1 MAPTRAGV
9 LVADPSG
16 TDERLLP
23 WAQAATWVQARER
36 EADVRWVWPD
46 TASLYPRLL
55 SAGVRVARCHDLR
68 LCHTILALATA
79 QPWQAPAWLTA
90 PAEPAAPSLLDDLTP
105 DDAPSLREVSA
116 EFDRQLSLNESILRT
131 KVMRAAA

>member
-1 MAPTRAGV
+1 M

-79 QPWQAPAWLTA
+79 EPWPAPTWLTA
-90 PAEPAAPSLLDDLTP
+90 QAEPTAPSLLDDLEGLGADRP
-105 DDAPSLREVSA
+105 GRAQQDDVGRHA
-116 EFDRQLSLNESILRT
+116 
-131 KVMRAAA
+131 RASTTSTTRSR